1 MKRIAVTWIAM
12 LVLPLMVTAAHA
24 QETYRVKPGD
34 VIRIEVLEDSS
45 LNRDA
50 LVLPDGRISVP
61 LVGTVA
67 AGGRTVSQ
75 IRNSVTSELAPNFA
89 NEPTVF
95 ISLSQLAAPPP
106 ADEIPLD
113 SVVDVFVLGEVA
125 RPGKIQVADGTT
137 LLQLFAE
144 IGGFSR
150 FASRKRMQL
159 RRVDASGQ
167 EQIYNV
173 NYKDVLQGRSNIGR
187 MKMVT
192 GDVVIIPERR
202 LFE

>member
-1 MKRIAVTWIAM
+1 MAA
-12 LVLPLMVTAAHA
+12 TAQA

-34 VIRIEVLEDSS
+34 VVRIEVLEDSS

-75 IRNSVTSELAPNFA
+75 IRNAVTAELAPNFA

-95 ISLSQLAAPPP
+95 ISLSRLAQEE
-106 ADEIPLD
+106 EIGDLT
-113 SVVDVFVLGEVA
+113 VEGGVEVFVLGEVA
-125 RPGKIQVADGTT
+125 RPGKILVAEGTT

-159 RRVDASGQ
+159 RRVDATGQ
-167 EQIYNV
+167 ERIINV
-173 NYKDVLQGRSNIGR
+173 NYRDVLQGRSNIGQ
-187 MKMVT
+187 MVMAQ